1 MKFSCKELKL
11 KPNKFIYLISDKLE
25 TQGAEKHSK
34 EHYRDIISKI
44 QTMGNFTE
52 NKLFSSKK
60 ELKEKERG

>member
-1 MKFSCKELKL
+1 M
-11 KPNKFIYLISDKLE
+11 YLISDKLE

-60 ELKEKERG
+60 DLKEKDRG